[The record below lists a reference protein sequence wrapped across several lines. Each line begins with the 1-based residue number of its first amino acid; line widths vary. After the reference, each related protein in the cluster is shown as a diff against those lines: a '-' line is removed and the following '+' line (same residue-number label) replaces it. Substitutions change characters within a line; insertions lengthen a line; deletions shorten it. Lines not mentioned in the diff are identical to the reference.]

1 MATLNSLLLLS
12 PVVVAVIG
20 AVAGLAFGAAVVA
33 IICVVL
39 NKAKANSVNE
49 KIQKMY
55 SDAESECKKMRKE
68 VALEA
73 KEQDLKLRNDF
84 ERDTKEKESNS
95 RKWSKGSIRKTSY
108 LIKKTTIF

>member
-55 SDAESECKKMRKE
+55 SDAESECKKNAQRSGFGGKR
-68 VALEA
+68 AGL
-73 KEQDLKLRNDF
+73 
-84 ERDTKEKESNS
+84 
-95 RKWSKGSIRKTSY
+95 KTS
-108 LIKKTTIF
+108 

>member
-49 KIQKMY
+49 KIQKM
-55 SDAESECKKMRKE
+55 
-68 VALEA
+68 
-73 KEQDLKLRNDF
+73 
-84 ERDTKEKESNS
+84 
-95 RKWSKGSIRKTSY
+95 
-108 LIKKTTIF
+108 